1 MIYFGAVWF
10 AVAAGLAVSGLAR
23 RAVSRR
29 RGADIDVSVSIRYG
43 LWGMVLAGVVL
54 ATMLL
59 R

>member
-1 MIYFGAVWF
+1 MIYF
-10 AVAAGLAVSGLAR
+10 
-23 RAVSRR
+23 
-29 RGADIDVSVSIRYG
+29 GADIDVSVSIRYG